1 MLNLKIELKWAT
13 IFVGMSLLWMIL
25 EKLLGLHDKYID
37 KHAIFT
43 NFIAIPAILIYVL
56 ALLDKRK
63 NDYNGRMTYKQG
75 VICGLIIT
83 AMVTVVSP
91 ITQYITTNIITPEY
105 FPNVIKYS
113 VNSGKLTQQDAENY
127 FNLKSYIIQGL
138 IGAPIMGII
147 TTLIVAFFTKKK

>member
-1 MLNLKIELKWAT
+1 MHNLKIELKWAT

-138 IGAPIMGII
+138 IGSPIMGII